1 MGVVGRWA
9 PLVGGFVASACI
21 VWNSV
26 VLGRAVPQHFFKFR
40 VRAKWSTNGYRN
52 AFRGQQY
59 ISIAID
65 DSRVGQKNVLPAS
78 VAIPSGMAA
87 ACPPQ
92 VDQLGLQHAF
102 AYPTEWGVRSRGRP
116 APPTLIFCKSNCRGL
131 RDQVRHAPFTKDVP
145 GF

>member
-1 MGVVGRWA
+1 MVGRWA
-9 PLVGGFVASACI
+9 PLVGGLVASACV

-26 VLGRAVPQHFFKFR
+26 ALGRAVLQRFFKKLR
-40 VRAKWSTNGYRN
+40 IKAKWSANGYRN

-65 DSRVGQKNVLPAS
+65 GSRAGQKNVLSAF
-78 VAIPSGMAA
+78 VATPSSMAA

-131 RDQVRHAPFTKDVP
+131 RDQVRRVPFTKNVP